1 MFERLKEIMLQYI
14 DIEES
19 EITEDSRFVEDLGFD
34 SFSVM
39 TFAGDIEDEYDIEID
54 ERAIAEVRTVGDMIK
69 YIEKLQK
76 ESK

>member
-1 MFERLKEIMLQYI
+1 
-14 DIEES
+14 
-19 EITEDSRFVEDLGFD
+19 
-34 SFSVM
+34 M
-39 TFAGDIEDEYDIEID
+39 TFVGDIEDEYDIEID

>member
-39 TFAGDIEDEYDIEID
+39 TFVGDIEDEYDIEID
-54 ERAIAEVRTVGDMIK
+54 ERAIAEVRLSLIH
-69 YIEKLQK
+69 I
-76 ESK
+76 

>member
-1 MFERLKEIMLQYI
+1 MCEKLKEMMLQYI
-14 DIEES
+14 EVEES

-39 TFAGDIEDEYDIEID
+39 TFVGDIEDEYDVEID
-54 ERAIAEVRTVGDMIK
+54 ERAVAEVRTVGDMIK

-76 ESK
+76 ESE

>member
-1 MFERLKEIMLQYI
+1 MFEKLKEMMLQYI
-14 DIEES
+14 EVEG

-39 TFAGDIEDEYDIEID
+39 TFVGDIEDEYDVEID
-54 ERAIAEVRTVGDMIK
+54 ERAVAEVRTVGDMIK

-76 ESK
+76 